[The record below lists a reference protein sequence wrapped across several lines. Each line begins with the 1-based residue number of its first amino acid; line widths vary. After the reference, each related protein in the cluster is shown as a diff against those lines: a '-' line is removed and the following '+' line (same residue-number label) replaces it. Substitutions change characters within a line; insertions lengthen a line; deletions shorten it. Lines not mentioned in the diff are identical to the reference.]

1 MCWRMPCVRPAHLGK
16 RMHWTVAPARAIT
29 AALLL
34 ALALM
39 AVAMGVALWQPWLG
53 LSLRA
58 ELAPA
63 TAAPAAGNAD
73 AGPGRIVVAG
83 IARHGPAAAATPP
96 IPAGARLLRIA
107 QADVATQASAVHAP
121 IQAVT
126 LEPDDLI
133 EEPDFFDS
141 YADMRRLFA
150 RQDRIAH
157 LLQAPVALH
166 WVGANGVPQ
175 TTAVTAAAWRPLH
188 TLPFMFWFQ
197 LAVGALAWLL
207 SAWVWVLRP
216 HDWAARMLA
225 AAGLLLLVTTAAAA
239 VYSARELALPG
250 GLFRGLSAIN
260 HLGAISFGMA
270 LVGLFMM
277 YPRPIAPPSSLLA
290 LPLVFLPWWVLDTW
304 HILPN
309 QNWGGRLPIL
319 LEMMLAIVVAVVQWH
334 RSRLNPADRAAMRWF
349 NVSAL
354 FGCLLFA
361 ASTVGSHLLGL
372 LPPMPQG
379 YAFGFFLVLF
389 GGLAFGVGRY
399 RLFDLDR
406 WAFRILLW
414 ALGAAAV
421 VAMDFVLVLVVGFT
435 PDLSLA
441 LSLLVYGV
449 LYWPMRQWLWGR
461 MVQKPA
467 LPMEQALPRLVDVA
481 FTPGALAREQRWL
494 NLLQSLYAPLQLLP
508 QQQGANP
515 AATLRAE
522 GLELLVPETGGLGAR
537 LLVGRSA
544 GMRLFSPQD
553 VAFAQSL
560 CDLLDKAAG
569 ERDAYVRGVEQERS
583 RIAQDLHD
591 ELGAKLLMALHSTS
605 DARQKALLEDA
616 VAQMRLIVR
625 GLAQAEQPMTEFLAD
640 LRHDAFQRLAAAGM
654 QLDWNLDPVALHDLQ
669 LDARQQYQ
677 LRALLHEAVSNSMR
691 HAMARRVSISLAS
704 VGGHLRLQIAD
715 DGTGFD
721 PAQVHEGQGLRNMR
735 ARARALGGEVRWRSD
750 AQSSVLAQERPGR
763 PSAAPG
769 AGTQVEID
777 WPEQPW
783 ASGSA

>member
-1 MCWRMPCVRPAHLGK
+1 
-16 RMHWTVAPARAIT
+16 MHWTVAPARAIT
-29 AALLL
+29 TALLL

-39 AVAMGVALWQPWLG
+39 AVAVGVALWQPWLG
-53 LSLRA
+53 LTLRA

-63 TAAPAAGNAD
+63 TVSRAAWGAD

-83 IARHGPAAAATPP
+83 IARHGPAAAGMPV

-107 QADVATQASAVHAP
+107 QTGVTSQTGVALVP
-121 IQAVT
+121 VQAVT

-150 RQDRIAH
+150 RQDHIAH
-157 LLQAPVALH
+157 LLLAPVSLRWA
-166 WVGANGVPQ
+166 GADGVAHD
-175 TTAVTAAAWRPLH
+175 THVTPAPWRPLH

-197 LAVGALAWLL
+197 LIVGALAWLL

-216 HDWAARMLA
+216 QDWAVRMLA
-225 AAGLLLLVTTAAAA
+225 AAGLLLLITTAAAA

-277 YPRPIAPPSSLLA
+277 YPRPLAQPSSLFA

-304 HILPN
+304 HILPD

-319 LEMMLAIVVAVVQWH
+319 LELMLAIVVAVVQWH

-349 NVSAL
+349 NLSAL

-421 VAMDFVLVLVVGFT
+421 VAMDLALVLVVGFNPGT
-435 PDLSLA
+435 SLA
-441 LSLLVYGV
+441 LSLLVYGA

-467 LPMEQALPRLVDVA
+467 LPMEQTLPRLVDVA

-515 AATLRAE
+515 VATLRAE

-537 LLVGRSA
+537 LLVGRSS

-591 ELGAKLLMALHSTS
+591 ELGAKLLTALHSTG
-605 DARQKALLEDA
+605 DARQRALLEDA
-616 VAQMRLIVR
+616 VDHMRLIVR
-625 GLAQAEQPMTEFLAD
+625 GLAQSEQTAAEFLAD
-640 LRHDAFQRLAAAGM
+640 LRQDTAQRIAAMGI
-654 QLDWNLDPVALHDLQ
+654 QLDWNLDPATLYELHF
-669 LDARQQYQ
+669 DARQQYQ

-691 HAMARRVSISLAS
+691 HAMARRISISLGS

-721 PAQVHEGQGLRNMR
+721 PAQVHEGQGLCNMR
-735 ARARALGGEVRWRSD
+735 ARVHALGGEVRWC
-750 AQSSVLAQERPGR
+750 SSAHSGRLPQVQPG
-763 PSAAPG
+763 PPATAPG
-769 AGTQVEID
+769 VGTQVEID
-777 WPEQPW
+777 WPGQPW
-783 ASGSA
+783 ASGPV